1 MNELIIKW
9 FKLLIVW
16 LNYNINNIKKGQEKI
31 NYSYKL
37 NTIEK
42 ALKIIMSFDK
52 EITNGEQLRHFKG
65 IGDGIVSRINEI
77 LDKGVLSEV
86 DISVKNLEYVDSLT
100 KVFGIG
106 KIKAYE
112 LVTKYGITSV
122 DDLKKHLDI
131 LPENIIKGLKY
142 VDKINDSVPRKEMD
156 EIYFYLNS
164 LAGYLDK
171 KINIEMCCSYRR
183 ESDYSGDID
192 IIISSKD
199 DDKTILK
206 KFIDLLIDEKFIVES
221 FTSDNVSTKY
231 MGLCKIDKFIRRID
245 IRFIKM
251 KSLYT
256 AKLYFT
262 GSKNFNQQ
270 MRGIAKSLGYRLN
283 EYSLRYLKDNKRIK
297 INSEKDVF
305 DILGMEYVLPKDR

>member
-9 FKLLIVW
+9 FKLLIKH
-16 LNYNINNIKKGQEKI
+16 LEYNINNVKKGQDKI

-42 ALKIIMSFDK
+42 ALKIIMAYDK
-52 EITNGEQLRHFKG
+52 KITDGEQLRHFKG
-65 IGDGIVSRINEI
+65 IGDGIVNRVNEI
-77 LDKGVLSEV
+77 LNKGKLLEV
-86 DISVKNLEYVDSLT
+86 DTSVKNLEYVDRLT

-106 KIKAYE
+106 KVKAFE
-112 LVTKYGITSV
+112 LVSKYGITSI

-142 VDKINDSVPRKEMD
+142 VDKINDSIPRKEMD

-164 LAGYLDK
+164 LASYLDE
-171 KINIEMCCSYRR
+171 KINIEMCGSYRR
-183 ESDYSGDID
+183 ESEYSGDID
-192 IIISSKD
+192 IIISSED
-199 DDKTILK
+199 DDKSILK
-206 KFIDLLIDEKFIVES
+206 KFIDLLIDEKFIIES
-221 FTSDNVSTKY
+221 FTSDNVLTKY
-231 MGLCKIDKFIRRID
+231 MGLCHFDKFIRRID

-270 MRGIAKSLGYRLN
+270 MRRIAKSLGYKLN
-283 EYSLRYLKDNKRIK
+283 EYSLKHLKDGKRIK
-297 INSEKDVF
+297 INGEKDVF
-305 DILGMEYVLPKDR
+305 NILGMEYVLPKDR